1 MSASAMIRNQSPNVL
16 AQDGTMIY
24 RFHHTIILAVVV
36 CLCGTLIELNAH
48 SIPHLMAQ
56 SIPVT
61 QQESFASWPFFML
74 GSLIGGFAIVG
85 FRRLKDPVEAA
96 RYFGVSVAGSWLLAP
111 AIVLDTKLFGY
122 VPEPKWHTCLAAAGV
137 AAMLAWSILEIATM
151 LLTSCHKAYT
161 ENGIVGLR
169 NHIILIVSIGAIRM
183 SSAESDAKVMTG
195 QASISPGQVATPQQ
209 QIAKENPK

>member
-1 MSASAMIRNQSPNVL
+1 
-16 AQDGTMIY
+16 MIY
-24 RFHHTIILAVVV
+24 RFHHTILLAVVV

-48 SIPHLMAQ
+48 SIPRLMAQ
-56 SIPVT
+56 AIP
-61 QQESFASWPFFML
+61 QAEQETFAAWPFFML

-85 FRRLKDPVEAA
+85 FRKLKDTHEAA

-111 AIVLDTKLFGY
+111 AIVLDTKVFGW
-122 VPEPKWHTCLAAAGV
+122 VPDPKWHTCLAAAGV
-137 AAMLAWSILEIATM
+137 SAMAAWSILVICTM
-151 LLTSCHKAYT
+151 LLGSCQKAYA

-183 SSAESDAKVMTG
+183 SSAEADAKVMTG

-209 QIAKENPK
+209 QIAKENPQ